1 MKATERFLKYVT
13 IHTQSDS
20 DSSLSPST
28 ECQKDLGLLLMEE
41 LKELGLQDIRMDASG
56 NVTATL
62 PATPG
67 VNGPA
72 IALIAHMDTTP
83 DAPGLNVKPNIITYT
98 GSEICLSNG
107 ITLNEKLCPNLAKYL
122 NKEIICTDGT
132 TLLGG
137 DNKAGIAEIMAAT
150 ESIIEQNIPHGEFHV
165 VFTTDEEIGRGIEG
179 LDVAALNCSFAYTV
193 DGGEIG
199 ELQYENFNAATA
211 QAAIRG
217 VGAHPGLAKGIMVNA
232 SKVAMEFAALLPA
245 DECPEKT
252 EGYEGF
258 FHLHCME
265 GTMTD
270 ASLTYILR
278 DHDREKFL
286 YKKEQ
291 FICAANTINTKYG
304 PDTCTVTIT
313 DSYLNMREMVEPH
326 MHIVDKAKAAFI
338 KHGIEPMVNPI
349 RGGTDGAGLSW
360 KGLPCPNISAG
371 GFNAHSVREWI
382 PAEALE
388 RMTGVLITLVNSFIL

>member
-67 VNGPA
+67 
-72 IALIAHMDTTP
+72 
-83 DAPGLNVKPNIITYT
+83 LNVKPNIITYT

-150 ESIIEQNIPHGEFHV
+150 EFIIEQNIPHGELHV

-258 FHLHCME
+258 FHLHCSQHNKHQIRP
-265 GTMTD
+265 G
-270 ASLTYILR
+270 
-278 DHDREKFL
+278 
-286 YKKEQ
+286 
-291 FICAANTINTKYG
+291 
-304 PDTCTVTIT
+304 
-313 DSYLNMREMVEPH
+313 YLHCYNNRL
-326 MHIVDKAKAAFI
+326 
-338 KHGIEPMVNPI
+338 
-349 RGGTDGAGLSW
+349 LS
-360 KGLPCPNISAG
+360 
-371 GFNAHSVREWI
+371 
-382 PAEALE
+382 
-388 RMTGVLITLVNSFIL
+388 